1 MPENSNRIKLMKLY
15 EFLMKETDEEH
26 PISKAELCRRLNE
39 QGVPCHERTI
49 TRDVAV
55 LNEYGY
61 EVCSFMRGRDKVYY
75 VPERNFSIPELKI
88 LIDAVQASSFVTP
101 KKTGE
106 LIDKLAALGG
116 SHRAELLKRNLANFN
131 SHKHTNESI
140 LYNVDSIEAAISE
153 KKQISFY
160 YFDLNEGKN
169 RIYRASQDGSRKL
182 YTVEP
187 IALILC
193 EDNYYLMAYSSRH
206 PERTANYRVDRMD
219 HVRVLEDLTLSEE
232 ALDKLN
238 CIAGYTEQAFK
249 MYSGELEDVMLKL
262 DKSLIGPVMD
272 KFGEDKEIL
281 SVNETTC
288 TAAVH
293 IQIAPT
299 FFGWLAQF
307 GDKMKIISPDNV
319 KEQYYEHLYQILRS
333 FCKCIIPF

>member
-26 PISKAELCRRLNE
+26 PISKTELCRRLNE

-106 LIDKLAALGG
+106 IIDKIAALGG

-140 LYNVDSIEAAISE
+140 LYNVDSIEAAIAA
-153 KKQISFY
+153 KKQIYFY

-169 RIYRASQDGSRKL
+169 RIYRAAPDGSRKL

-187 IALILC
+187 IALIIC
-193 EDNYYLMAYSSRH
+193 EDNYYLMAYSARH

-219 HVRVLEDLTLSEE
+219 QVTVIEDSALSEE
-232 ALDKLN
+232 ALAKLN
-238 CIAGYTEQAFK
+238 GISGYTEQAFK
-249 MYSGELEDVMLKL
+249 MYSGELEDVMLQF
-262 DKSLIGPVMD
+262 DKSLIGPVID
-272 KFGEDKEIL
+272 KFGEETEIL

-288 TAAVH
+288 AAALH
-293 IQIAPT
+293 IQISPT

-307 GDKMKIISPDNV
+307 GSKMKILSPESV
-319 KEQYYEHLYQILRS
+319 REQYCVHIREILS
-333 FCKCIIPF
+333 CLC

>member
-1 MPENSNRIKLMKLY
+1 MSENSNRIKLMKLY

-26 PISKAELCRRLNE
+26 PISKTELCRRLNE

-49 TRDVAV
+49 TRDIAV

-61 EVCSFMRGRDKVYY
+61 EVCGFMRGRDKVYY
-75 VPERNFSIPELKI
+75 VPERSFSIPELKI
-88 LIDAVQASSFVTP
+88 MIDAVQASSFVTP
-101 KKTGE
+101 KKTSE
-106 LIDKLAALGG
+106 LIDRIASLGG
-116 SHRAELLKRNLANFN
+116 SHKAELLKRNLANFN
-131 SHKHTNESI
+131 LHKHTNEAI
-140 LYNVDSIEAAISE
+140 LYNVDRIEAAIAA
-153 KKQISFY
+153 KKQISFF
-160 YFDLNEGKN
+160 YFDINEGKK
-169 RIYRASQDGSRKL
+169 RVYRSIPDGSRKL

-187 IALILC
+187 VALIIN

-219 HVRVLEDLTLSEE
+219 QVTVIEDSALSEE
-232 ALDKLN
+232 ALAKLN

-249 MYSGELEDVMLKL
+249 MYSGEREDVMLQF

-272 KFGEDKEIL
+272 KFGEDTEML

-288 TAAVH
+288 AAALH

-307 GDKMKIISPDNV
+307 GSKMKILSPESV
-319 KEQYYEHLYQILRS
+319 REQYCEHISKIIGNL
-333 FCKCIIPF
+333 CI